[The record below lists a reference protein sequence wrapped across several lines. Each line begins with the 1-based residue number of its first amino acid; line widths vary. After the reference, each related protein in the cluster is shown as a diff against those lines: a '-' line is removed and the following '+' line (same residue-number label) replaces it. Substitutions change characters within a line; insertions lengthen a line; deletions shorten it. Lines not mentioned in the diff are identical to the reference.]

1 MVSYDKDLSKTYNY
15 FVYTVGCLGYQN
27 SSNYYAQGGFNCAI
41 ITTSKKYGLNEG
53 IPSEDMAIWKA
64 PNPNLQYNKYG
75 ILYEPVDFNNIMEET
90 FEYTMPKGKKPGEK
104 KYVLLCATYEDGGVY
119 HWLTYTW
126 KQI

>member
-1 MVSYDKDLSKTYNY
+1 MSYDKDLSKIYNY
-15 FVYTVGCLGYQN
+15 FAYTVGYLGYQN

-41 ITTSKKYGLNEG
+41 ITTSK
-53 IPSEDMAIWKA
+53 
-64 PNPNLQYNKYG
+64 KYG

>member
-15 FVYTVGCLGYQN
+15 FAYTVGCLGYQN

-41 ITTSKKYGLNEG
+41 ITTSKKYGLNKG

-64 PNPNLQYNKYG
+64 PNPNLQYNKY
-75 ILYEPVDFNNIMEET
+75 
-90 FEYTMPKGKKPGEK
+90 GEK